1 MCSEARP
8 RSSHQL
14 RAGAAALAL
23 LWLAPWPLRAQE
35 GSAAQDAEQ
44 GAPALLAPAAPSE
57 VTQAK
62 PSAPE
67 PAPSAEETTQTRQ
80 ARELTARAK
89 ERFDAGDFGA
99 ALVEFSRAY
108 ELLEHDPR
116 RAELL
121 NNIAVCH
128 ERMFRYDLALHYYE
142 RYLREGAADA
152 ADRVEVEAVIRGL
165 RGLLGTLRISAN
177 VSSEI
182 WIDDRPYGALSRDVL
197 VPAGS
202 HVIELRARAHE
213 PARREVR
220 VVPRTSQSLHF
231 ELTPLPQYHGV
242 HRAYFWTGVGL
253 TSAALVTGGA
263 LGLRALGE
271 KKDAEA
277 LNEDS
282 VAMVQHERKYQNLA
296 LASDLAWGAS
306 ALFAVGSTVLFFLTD
321 WRGRQRE
328 RDARPAE
335 RGVHVSFDPKL
346 TPSSLGVAVRGGW
359 R

>member
-1 MCSEARP
+1 MSSEAVR
-8 RSSHQL
+8 RSSPSR

-23 LWLAPWPLRAQE
+23 LWLAPLPLRAQE
-35 GSAAQDAEQ
+35 GSAVEDAVQE
-44 GAPALLAPAAPSE
+44 APALPGPAAPSA
-57 VTQAK
+57 VTQTQPAAAE
-62 PSAPE
+62 PAPAPPE
-67 PAPSAEETTQTRQ
+67 PAQTRQ

-142 RYLREGAADA
+142 RYLREGAASG
-152 ADRVEVEAVIRGL
+152 ADRAEVEAVIRGL
-165 RGLLGTLRISAN
+165 RGLLGTLRITAN

-182 WIDDRPYGALSRDVL
+182 WIDDRPFGVLSREVL

-213 PARREVR
+213 PARREIR
-220 VVPRTSQSLHF
+220 VVPRAAQSLHF
-231 ELTPLPQYHGV
+231 ELQPLPQYSGV
-242 HRAYFWTGVGL
+242 RPAYFWTGVGL
-253 TSAALVTGGA
+253 TGTALVTGAA
-263 LGLRALGE
+263 LNLRALGE

-277 LNEDS
+277 LALMKLATVED
-282 VAMVQHERKYQNLA
+282 ERKYQNLA
-296 LASDLAWGAS
+296 LASYLAYGAT

-321 WRGRQRE
+321 WSSKQRE
-328 RDARPAE
+328 HDKRPPE
-335 RGVHVSFDPKL
+335 RGVRVSFDPRV
-346 TPSSLGVAVRGGW
+346 TPSAVQIGVRGGF